1 MESII
6 LICRAARSGSN
17 GQRFRTDAGRI
28 FLPAGSRPT
37 ANPLAQRLHFVY
49 NEIQQKKDTADKR
62 KGIPWRT
69 DRNSRTAEIHRNGR
83 LDKTHKGSRT
93 AEPHRSGR
101 TAEPH
106 RNGRAAEPHR
116 SSRTAE
122 PHRSGRI
129 AESHRNGRT
138 DKAHRNSK
146 PGNPNSPGSPSA
158 PQEHRGFQS
167 SC

>member
-49 NEIQQKKDTADKR
+49 NEIQQKKDTADKW
-62 KGIPWRT
+62 KGTPWRT

-83 LDKTHKGSRT
+83 LDKTHRSSR
-93 AEPHRSGR
+93 AGEPHRSGR

-106 RNGRAAEPHR
+106 RGG
-116 SSRTAE
+116 RTAE
-122 PHRSGRI
+122 PHRD
-129 AESHRNGRT
+129 GRT
-138 DKAHRNSK
+138 DKTHRSSRAS
-146 PGNPNSPGSPSA
+146 NPNRADKTSSPGSPSA
-158 PQEHRGFQS
+158 LQEHRGFRS

>member
-17 GQRFRTDAGRI
+17 GQRFRTDAGRVFCRQVPAPQQI
-28 FLPAGSRPT
+28 LLPNASILCTMKFSRRKT
-37 ANPLAQRLHFVY
+37 RQTNG
-49 NEIQQKKDTADKR
+49 KD
-62 KGIPWRT
+62 IPWRT
-69 DRNSRTAEIHRNGR
+69 DRNSRTAEPHRN
-83 LDKTHKGSRT
+83 
-93 AEPHRSGR
+93 GR

-138 DKAHRNSK
+138 DKAHRNSEAS
-146 PGNPNSPGSPSA
+146 NPNRADKTSSPGSPSA
-158 PQEHRGFQS
+158 LQEHRGFRS